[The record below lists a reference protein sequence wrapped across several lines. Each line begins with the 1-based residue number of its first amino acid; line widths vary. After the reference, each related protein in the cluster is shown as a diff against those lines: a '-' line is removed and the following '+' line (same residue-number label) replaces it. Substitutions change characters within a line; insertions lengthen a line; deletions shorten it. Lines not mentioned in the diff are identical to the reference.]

1 MNRQISFESEYI
13 LHHITQNRLEEL
25 FDLELVAS
33 ENQLHQL
40 RPDNLAY
47 DKKRK
52 SLVIIEYKNKF
63 DRNVLN
69 QVQGYHDLILEN
81 KEEYLKLV
89 NERIDFDNIKILII
103 SPKFSDKQIENAKN
117 NIELWKVS
125 LFDDCKVEYLN
136 LKSNET
142 KTLKINPDE
151 LKITEENLLDDKTD
165 ETVELYKNFKN
176 SLLEEFD
183 DLDLKFLIDAVSIKA
198 HNEYL
203 CIVTV
208 KNSIKIHYYAEKLE
222 DSENRT
228 RDISDITTGGPMS
241 NYELTL
247 NSENVD
253 YAIELIKQVYNQKV
267 IK

>member
-1 MNRQISFESEYI
+1 MIIIKYTNMNRQISFESEYI

-47 DKKRK
+47 DKKSK
-52 SLVIIEYKNKF
+52 SLVIMEYKNKF

-125 LFDDCKVEYLN
+125 LFDDCKVEYQN

-151 LKITEENLLDDKTD
+151 LKITEENLLDDKS
-165 ETVELYKNFKN
+165 EKN
-176 SLLEEFD
+176 
-183 DLDLKFLIDAVSIKA
+183 
-198 HNEYL
+198 
-203 CIVTV
+203 
-208 KNSIKIHYYAEKLE
+208 
-222 DSENRT
+222 R
-228 RDISDITTGGPMS
+228 
-241 NYELTL
+241 
-247 NSENVD
+247 
-253 YAIELIKQVYNQKV
+253 
-267 IK
+267 